1 MLSTDA
7 GDIAVEIF
15 PISPSESLEPSG
27 ERYTSAAGGE
37 VKHEQYHRY
46 FFALQFCDK
55 KEVLDVGSD
64 EGYGSALLGTL
75 AQQVLGI
82 ELSPEA
88 VARAS
93 RNYGSERVSFTVGDY
108 AAIPLSDASVDV
120 VVSFETLEHVAD
132 LQKFFSE
139 IKRILRPDGML
150 VISTPNAKVYK
161 DLATRPKPSQVKELD
176 ADEFRAILSEHFSNY
191 RLLGQRPVIGSAI
204 APDSSLLSDR
214 HQTFRAA
221 DSGEY
226 SVHEGIGRPTYL
238 IAVASETAL
247 PEIRHGLL
255 DYRPFLRNLYD
266 LLEKRAIAIREIE
279 QQLRATVTIRDEL
292 QEKLRSRESEL
303 SEVDKRLSQLSRELQ
318 SRDDE
323 LAQSRALV
331 AGIQSSGSRRMTLPL
346 RFLRHIAEAI
356 RRRSVRLADRLGVR
370 GLFGH
375 RVLSNGTNSKA
386 REAHLPLPL
395 EAAKRLDAAPTRVAS
410 GEPETES
417 QILQRSGLFD
427 EKYYC
432 EANPDVG
439 TTEISPLEHYLSV
452 GGFEGRRPNRLFDSA
467 YYLATY
473 SDVAKAGINPAL
485 HYFLN
490 GALEGRDP
498 SAEFDTSYYLEANPD
513 VVASGINPL
522 VHFLRFGAALGRLPL
537 KPETEMEALQR
548 FLHQEV
554 RGLHES
560 IGSLRA
566 IFLSEKLSRAEV
578 GYDVVITPNE
588 VNYQHGT
595 GFLVD
600 RLFRNR
606 ANILSIRAANHY
618 GGDHHFGD
626 ESLLITHE
634 HPSRPRSIEQTL
646 RNLGGRIPK
655 RIFCVP
661 FLSADLLTAI
671 TLCDVFKAPLCLYLM
686 DDQNITTP
694 AIPDSLMQEFLDRCA
709 LRLTTHSEM
718 RDAYESKYGRKFYL
732 LPAVVPARLISTSI
746 SQPELELVSKRTGA
760 LVGSIWGR
768 AWWDRLKTAICDSG
782 LACHWFGNHKSPIFP
797 ISAEDLA
804 KAGIHAQ
811 GVVSEEVL
819 AHQLRRFPFA
829 IVPTGTLDENDDAA
843 WASALSLPGRILF
856 ILATSNTPIILMG
869 SSKTPAARLIEHF
882 RIGVRCD
889 YTAESFLLAVHRV
902 IDPKCQAEMRTN
914 AVRIAPNLSAEG
926 IGEWIDRSLE
936 LGRACDDRFEQ
947 LMPT

>member
-1 MLSTDA
+1 MLSTDT
-7 GDIAVEIF
+7 GDMAVDIF
-15 PISPSESLEPSG
+15 PISPSESLERSG
-27 ERYTSAAGGE
+27 ERYTGAAGAE

-55 KEVLDVGSD
+55 KEVLDVASG
-64 EGYGSALLGTL
+64 EGYGSALLGTV
-75 AQQVLGI
+75 AQQVSGI
-82 ELSPEA
+82 DLSPEA

-108 AAIPLSDASVDV
+108 AAISLSDASVDV

-132 LQKFFSE
+132 REKFFCE

-161 DLATRPKPSQVKELD
+161 DLAMRPKPSQVKELD
-176 ADEFRAILSEHFSNY
+176 ADEFSAILSEHFSNY

-214 HQTFRAA
+214 DRHQTFSAA
-221 DSGEY
+221 VSGEH
-226 SVHEGIGRPTYL
+226 SVQEGIGRPTYL

-255 DYRPFLRNLYD
+255 DDRPFLHYLHD
-266 LLEKRAIAIREIE
+266 LFEKRAIAIREIE

-292 QEKLRSRESEL
+292 QDKLRSRESEL
-303 SEVDKRLSQLSRELQ
+303 SEVDNRLSQLSKELQ

-323 LAQSRALV
+323 LARSRALV
-331 AGIQSSGSRRMTLPL
+331 TGIYGSGSWRITLPL
-346 RFLRHIAEAI
+346 RFLRHIADAI
-356 RRRSVRLADRLGVR
+356 RRRSVQLADRIGLG

-375 RVLSNGTNSKA
+375 PVFSGGTNS
-386 REAHLPLPL
+386 EAQ
-395 EAAKRLDAAPTRVAS
+395 E
-410 GEPETES
+410 
-417 QILQRSGLFD
+417 ILHRSGLFD
-427 EKYYC
+427 EQYYC
-432 EANPDVG
+432 ESNPDVD
-439 TTEISPLEHYLSV
+439 TDEISPLEHYLSV

-473 SDVAKAGINPAL
+473 SDVAKARINPAL
-485 HYFLN
+485 HYFLY
-490 GALEGRDP
+490 GAPEGRDP
-498 SAEFDTSYYLEANPD
+498 SAEFDTSYYVEANPD
-513 VVASGINPL
+513 VMATGINPL
-522 VHFLRFGAALGRLPL
+522 VHFLRFGAAEGRLPL
-537 KPETEMEALQR
+537 KPETEMDVLQR

-566 IFLSEKLSRAEV
+566 LFLSEKLSRAEV

-600 RLFRNR
+600 RLFKNR

-634 HPSRPRSIEQTL
+634 HLSRPRSIEQTL

-746 SQPELELVSKRTGA
+746 SRPEPEFVSKRTGA

-797 ISAEDLA
+797 ISAEELV

-889 YTAESFLLAVHRV
+889 YTAESFLSAVHRV

-914 AVRIAPNLSAEG
+914 AVRIALNLSAEG